1 MCHPICGVRGQRHI
15 DKCYGKNPLASPI
28 NDRVLDNW
36 PQAASITSKTFLSCF
51 IRCMCPP
58 HLPGTS
64 CARCKLGIRHG
75 PSFLGASRLMRKGR
89 DLQKGKIRR
98 TYDLVTELWV
108 IWTLENKP
116 WFETLVMH
124 LPMPLL
130 QFPLLQ
136 SRARTRVR
144 ARWAVASDT
153 NLRRRKQKFS
163 NQNK

>member
-15 DKCYGKNPLASPI
+15 YKCYGKNPLASPI

-116 WFETLVMH
+116 WLCACQCLCFS
-124 LPMPLL
+124 
-130 QFPLLQ
+130 FPCCKAEPGLGWGQ
-136 SRARTRVR
+136 DEQ
-144 ARWAVASDT
+144 WP
-153 NLRRRKQKFS
+153 QI
-163 NQNK
+163 QI